1 MIFIF
6 EERPS
11 ESSFVETIWRTQSE
25 NEDSFISRAVSHWEI
40 VVTKQDGK
48 TALTLRG
55 PETQAT
61 LAPCP
66 ANAEFFGIQFKLG
79 TFMPHLPVSSLVD
92 NTTTLPA
99 ATSQSFWLNHSAWQF
114 PNFDD
119 ADTFVDKLVR
129 EGLLVREAVVD
140 AVLRGQRQGRLAQSA
155 TPKVSLRSIQR
166 HFIQATG
173 LTHRTIQQIERAQQ
187 AADLLE
193 QGVSILDT
201 VDQTGYADQPHLTR
215 SLKRFIGQTPAQM
228 SRKR

>member
-11 ESSFVETIWRTQSE
+11 DSSFVETIWRTQSE
-25 NEDSFISRAVSHWEI
+25 NAGSFISRAVSHWEI

-48 TALTLRG
+48 MTLTLRG

-61 LAPCP
+61 PAPCP
-66 ANAEFFGIQFKLG
+66 ANAEFLGIQFKLG

-92 NTTTLPA
+92 HATTLPE

-114 PNFDD
+114 PDYDN
-119 ADTFVDKLVR
+119 ADTFVDRLVR
-129 EGLLVREAVVD
+129 EGLLVREPIVD
-140 AVLRGQRQGRLAQSA
+140 AVLRGQRQER
-155 TPKVSLRSIQR
+155 SLRSIQR

-173 LTHRTIQQIERAQQ
+173 LTHSTIQQIERARQ

-201 VDQTGYADQPHLTR
+201 VNQTGYADQSHLTR
-215 SLKRFIGQTPAQM
+215 SLKRFIGQTPAQI
-228 SRKR
+228 SGKR

>member
-11 ESSFVETIWRTQSE
+11 DSSFVETIWRTRSE
-25 NEDSFISRAVSHWEI
+25 SAGSFISRAVSHWEI

-48 TALTLRG
+48 MTLTLRG
-55 PETQAT
+55 PETKAT
-61 LAPCP
+61 PAPCP
-66 ANAEFFGIQFKLG
+66 ANAEFVGIQFKLG
-79 TFMPHLPVSSLVD
+79 AFMPHLPVNSLVD
-92 NTTTLPA
+92 NATTLPE
-99 ATSQSFWLNHSAWQF
+99 ATSQSFWLHHSAWQF
-114 PNFDD
+114 PNYDD

-129 EGLLVREAVVD
+129 EGLLVREPIVD
-140 AVLRGQRQGRLAQSA
+140 AVLRGQQKEQ
-155 TPKVSLRSIQR
+155 SLRSVQR

-173 LTHRTIQQIERAQQ
+173 LTHRTIQQIERARQ

-201 VDQTGYADQPHLTR
+201 VDQAGYADQSHLTR
-215 SLKRFIGQTPAQM
+215 SLKRFIGQTPAQI